1 MGKKVLINSVD
12 KVLEFVDI
20 TQNISYDI
28 DVKSGNRTFVDGKSI
43 LGIMSCDCNQPLL
56 VRVYADED
64 ELDDIYA
71 KFDRFVV

>member
-12 KVLEFVDI
+12 KVLKFVDI

-43 LGIMSCDCNQPLL
+43 LGIMSCDFKQPLL
-56 VRVYADED
+56 VRVYADEE

-71 KFDRFVV
+71 KFDQFVV